1 MPLPMETFM
10 ALVSSIVP
18 SCHQISPLATFY
30 CCLSDRKT
38 FTENP
43 FISSYRLYR
52 HLFILSPFAMRLFSS
67 LSLLLLHSLPKAFSL
82 SPIIS
87 VDTTL
92 LRRNKVKLPFV
103 KRAYDPLQKRGAVG
117 QGLAIACCS
126 IGKLCL
132 PVGFLIR
139 EQNRRGFIFAFLSF
153 SSS

>member
-18 SCHQISPLATFY
+18 SCHQISPLATLHS
-30 CCLSDRKT
+30 CLSDRKT
-38 FTENP
+38 FSENP
-43 FISSYRLYR
+43 FVSSYRLYR

-67 LSLLLLHSLPKAFSL
+67 LSLLLLHSLPKNFSL

-87 VDTTL
+87 FDTTL